1 MQSRQAAEQND
12 EVSVIHYELEKS
24 RARVD
29 DLTLTL
35 NHMSADFQN
44 NEAKLYDRERELNG
58 FRESNHLLQVETEDF
73 NRRVDMQIS
82 ENMTLRK
89 ANDMEKFKAED
100 LNVNLSEYQRR
111 IAEKES
117 DVGVLRKDL
126 DSQTY
131 NIKKVQ
137 EDNFLLSQEIGAMSS
152 HANVLQK

>member
-1 MQSRQAAEQND
+1 
-12 EVSVIHYELEKS
+12 
-24 RARVD
+24 
-29 DLTLTL
+29 
-35 NHMSADFQN
+35 MSADFQN

-126 DSQTY
+126 DS
-131 NIKKVQ
+131 
-137 EDNFLLSQEIGAMSS
+137 
-152 HANVLQK
+152 